1 MAPTN
6 QNKFSSRSHAI
17 LQISLERKSFNE
29 EKNTFDVYYSKFLM
43 VDLAGSE
50 RGGIEK
56 GKRREE
62 GANINKS
69 LFTLGSCINILSDTN
84 KSGKFIP
91 YRDSKLTRLL
101 KDSLGGSILTVMLVC
116 VSPSVESYSESLS
129 SLNYATRAKKI
140 KKKIYQNKKEIGLME
155 GNNNRYF
162 KNNKNGQYEEIIGSL
177 KNEIF
182 QLKNIIK
189 EQQNKLR
196 IKNKSLNNDT
206 LNLEDSSIIK
216 NKQNTPNCIKKFF
229 LDESSL
235 ISSIQM
241 NNSQINFKIKNNSN
255 NNNIINTSVVN
266 SELINSINEI
276 NLERYRLFFEE
287 IKDKD
292 FEINELKKQ
301 IDIIKNDKN
310 NLELYLQHNHISYDD
325 NIENV
330 INENGNETNFD
341 SPEKIYILIKNYYDK
356 FLEVINDKLI
366 ENIEQNMV
374 LKCNIKE
381 ISELNKNN
389 IDNLELLNQKLE
401 KYNKKENMEE
411 QDGEYD
417 NINEQIKN
425 IKNNIKE
432 NLMLKNEILIKFN
445 ENMNRKKT
453 LKQK

>member
-1 MAPTN
+1 
-6 QNKFSSRSHAI
+6 
-17 LQISLERKSFNE
+17 
-29 EKNTFDVYYSKFLM
+29 
-43 VDLAGSE
+43 
-50 RGGIEK
+50 
-56 GKRREE
+56 
-62 GANINKS
+62 
-69 LFTLGSCINILSDTN
+69 
-84 KSGKFIP
+84 
-91 YRDSKLTRLL
+91 
-101 KDSLGGSILTVMLVC
+101 MLVC
-116 VSPSVESYSESLS
+116 VSPSVESYAESLS

-140 KKKIYQNKKEIGLME
+140 KKKIYQTKKEIGFME
-155 GNNNRYF
+155 GNNNINF
-162 KNNKNGQYEEIIGSL
+162 KNNNNDQYEEIFGSL

-196 IKNKSLNNDT
+196 IQNKSLNNDT

-216 NKQNTPNCIKKFF
+216 DKQNTPNCIKKFF
-229 LDESSL
+229 LDESSI

-310 NLELYLQHNHISYDD
+310 NLELYLQHNHITYDD

-330 INENGNETNFD
+330 INKNVNEANFD
-341 SPEKIYILIKNYYDK
+341 NPEKIYILIKNYYDK
-356 FLEVINDKLI
+356 FLEIINDKLI
-366 ENIEQNMV
+366 ENIERNMI

-381 ISELNKNN
+381 ITELNKNN
-389 IDNLELLNQKLE
+389 IDHLEMLNNQLDN
-401 KYNKKENMEE
+401 YKKNENFEE
-411 QDGEYD
+411 HDCEYD

-425 IKNNIKE
+425 LKNTIKE
-432 NLMLKNEILIKFN
+432 NLMLKNEIIKN
-445 ENMNRKKT
+445 YNDNMNKKNE
-453 LKQK
+453 